1 MDKVERIDFDL
12 IQWESSGH
20 FMLAFGP
27 MISRREDTYLPIEIK
42 SRLVNTVSQGG

>member
-12 IQWESSGH
+12 RAQKQWESSGH

-27 MISRREDTYLPIEIK
+27 MMSRREDTCL
-42 SRLVNTVSQGG
+42 